1 VADNRRNNELTT
13 PGVLG
18 WNGNVSQAA
27 GSPQGGICTGKKRRR
42 GGVVG
47 TALGRNKGL
56 GQVLAI
62 QSTHITLR
70 CVTHTGPSVHNGLV
84 CQHLSQDLGS
94 LPFAGHGT

>member
-1 VADNRRNNELTT
+1 MEWQRQSSCGQPTRGDLHGEEVVA
-13 PGVLG
+13 
-18 WNGNVSQAA
+18 
-27 GSPQGGICTGKKRRR
+27 GGG
-42 GGVVG
+42 VG